1 MAELPN
7 VEPGQVWAD
16 NDPRAAGRRIR
27 VMSVHQPDDHRSEPY
42 ARVMVDKVSRNVAR
56 KETGEQRTILL
67 RRFRPTRNGYKL
79 HSAAPMPPAGASPY
93 PVEEAQE
100 VEARGEDGS

>member
-1 MAELPN
+1 MAEQPD
-7 VEPGQVWAD
+7 VRPGQVWAD

-27 VMSVHQPDDHRSEPY
+27 VVSVHQPDDHRSEPY
-42 ARVMVDKVSRNVAR
+42 ARVTVEKVSRNVR
-56 KETGEQRTILL
+56 KKEAGEQRTILL

-79 HSAAPMPPAGASPY
+79 HADVSDDTPPAAAPY

-100 VEARGEDGS
+100 EVARGED